1 VPTETFE
8 IGRRTRNLPPP
19 PRIVWQSLTDPR
31 RPGSRPWLFLLDDE
45 VEPQVLDAHE
55 PKLVVWSSIWPNT
68 PDEVIRFELAPDGL
82 SGTNLTWT
90 LTSPVELPPNVVGHQ
105 RFRLNKLLWADL
117 RYSYGQ

>member
-1 VPTETFE
+1 MEVSATPARMTLSSGMNPEH
-8 IGRRTRNLPPP
+8 
-19 PRIVWQSLTDPR
+19 

-45 VEPQVLDAHE
+45 VQPHVLDAQE
-55 PKLVVWSSIWPNT
+55 PKLVVWSSIWPTT

-105 RFRLNKLLWADL
+105 RLA
-117 RYSYGQ
+117 SVV